1 VPLLFSATPGSG
13 CWTSVLSFVSAVTGR
28 DCTIF
33 RIQVSIDSNLAV
45 VLSFVLAVQSEI
57 EEDVAMAEVSSTQ
70 AAAIIGTS
78 HVTIGRRVKDGSLK
92 GRRQGLNRKIWVNL
106 DDLRQFA
113 AEYGYLFNEELANG
127 YTDPG

>member
-1 VPLLFSATPGSG
+1 
-13 CWTSVLSFVSAVTGR
+13 
-28 DCTIF
+28 
-33 RIQVSIDSNLAV
+33 